1 MFNFLAS
8 HLRRAAVVNAVVLV
22 ALTLGL
28 GSAAANS
35 DDTLR
40 IEAVSNR
47 ADLVSGGDLLLRV
60 TLPRK
65 ASGVLS
71 VNGTPVPGALHP
83 APDGHGYLALVTGL
97 PLGRNTITLSAR
109 GYKEHLTV
117 TNHPISGPIFSG
129 PHLQPWT
136 CTTDTVANGLGPA
149 LDANCNAPTRYAFFY
164 KSTLPPVPPTTSP
177 FVAYDPANPP
187 AASLVATTTTD
198 RGVTVP
204 YIVRQET
211 GTLNRTIYRITV
223 LFDPTKPWSPW
234 APQAA
239 WNGKVLYLFGAGAGT
254 MYTQGTIAA
263 ATPAGFA
270 AAFDDNGLS
279 RGFATA
285 AAVMTIHGTNANTK
299 MNAEAL
305 MMVKERLA
313 ETYGPIRYTIGSG
326 CSGGAIQQHS
336 IGDQYPGLVD
346 GFLPVCS
353 YPDTWSLAVNSH
365 DCHVLTPYFNATS
378 PSLWTN
384 PAHRLA
390 ILGQTSE
397 QECPGQ
403 DGPGAFGGRWFPV
416 TNASCLLPADA
427 LYHPLIN
434 PQGVRCSLDA
444 FHINELGTRPDGFT
458 FQTFDNVG
466 VQYGLKAVQDGRISP
481 EQFVDLNEK
490 IGGLDIA
497 GNYQPQRTL
506 ADLQGLE
513 RIYRTG
519 LITYGRELGKYPVI
533 DARTDDNHEMHNNSE
548 WMFTR
553 FRLLRTNGHAANQ
566 VHWWENSNVVNPV
579 GNVSRP
585 SPATALRSFNLMDQW
600 LAAIEA
606 DRSSLPHEKKVTRNK
621 PAAARDACVVDGVEY
636 DWTPGSVCD
645 AKFTYTG
652 LIRMTAGGPVTN
664 DVLKCQLK
672 PLSRLD
678 YSVSFTDAQWA
689 RLQSTFASGVCD
701 YSKRGVGQGKPK
713 PWLTFADGP
722 GGRSLGKP
730 PVSRSGDRH
739 HDEGDDRDGDDRNG
753 HDRDDD

>member
-1 MFNFLAS
+1 MILS
-8 HLRRAAVVNAVVLV
+8 LHLRRAAIVGAGVSMVFVFGTGT
-22 ALTLGL
+22 AL
-28 GSAAANS
+28 AHS
-35 DDTLR
+35 DDSPG

-47 ADLVSGGDLLLRV
+47 ADLVSGGDVLLRV

-65 ASGVLS
+65 SSGVLS
-71 VNGTPVPGALHP
+71 VNGTPVPGALHA
-83 APDGHGYLALVTGL
+83 APDGRGYLALVTGL

-109 GYKEHLTV
+109 GQKEHLSV

-129 PHLQPWT
+129 PHLQPWL
-136 CTTDTVANGLGPA
+136 CTTVANGLAAP
-149 LDANCNAPTRYAFFY
+149 DADCNAPTVMRFFY
-164 KSTLPPVPPTTSP
+164 KNTATPFA

-187 AASLVATTTTD
+187 AASLIATTTTD
-198 RGVTVP
+198 QGLTVP

-223 LFDPTKPWSPW
+223 LFDPAQPWTPW
-234 APQAA
+234 APQPA

-254 MYTQGTIAA
+254 QYTQGTIAA
-263 ATPAGFA
+263 T
-270 AAFDDNGLS
+270 FDDNGLS

-285 AAVMTIHGTNANTK
+285 AAVMTNHGTNANTK

-313 ETYGPIRYTIGSG
+313 ETYGPIRYTIGTG

-336 IGDQYPGLVD
+336 IGDQYPGLID

-365 DCHVLTPYFNATS
+365 DCQVLTPYFNGPS
-378 PSLWTN
+378 SSLWAN
-384 PAHRLA
+384 PLHRQA
-390 ILGQTSE
+390 VLGQPSE
-397 QECPGQ
+397 FECPAQ
-403 DGPGAFGGRWFPV
+403 DGPPAFGGRWFPV
-416 TNASCLLPADA
+416 TNASCLLPVGVGADF
-427 LYHPLIN
+427 LYHPVNN

-458 FQTFDNVG
+458 FQTFDSVG
-466 VQYGLKAVQDGRISP
+466 VQYGLKALQDGRISP

-497 GNYQPQRTL
+497 GNYQAQRTL
-506 ADLQGLE
+506 ADRKGLE
-513 RIYRTG
+513 RIYSTG
-519 LITYGRELGKYPVI
+519 LITYGRELGKYPII

-548 WMFTR
+548 WIFTR
-553 FRLLRTNGHAANQ
+553 NRLLRSNGHAANQ
-566 VHWWENSNVVNPV
+566 IHWWENSNVVNPT

-585 SPATALRSFNLMDQW
+585 SAATALRSFNLMDQW

-606 DRSSLPHEKKVTRNK
+606 DRSSLSHEKKVTRNK
-621 PAAARDACVVDGVEY
+621 PAAARDACIIDGVEY
-636 DWTPGSVCD
+636 DWTPGSACETHPK
-645 AKFTYTG
+645 KFTYLG

-672 PLSRLD
+672 PLNRVD
-678 YSVSFTDAQWA
+678 YGVTFTDAQWA

-701 YSKRGVGQGKPK
+701 YSKRGVAQRKPK
-713 PWLTFADGP
+713 SSWLTFADGP
-722 GGRSLGKP
+722 GGRPLGKA

-739 HDEGDDRDGDDRNG
+739 GNDHDDDDDRGGDRGN
-753 HDRDDD
+753 DRDDDD

>member
-1 MFNFLAS
+1 MILS
-8 HLRRAAVVNAVVLV
+8 SCLRRAVIVGAGVSMVLV
-22 ALTLGL
+22 FGTGTTL
-28 GSAAANS
+28 AHS
-35 DDTLR
+35 DDSLG

-47 ADLVSGGDLLLRV
+47 ADLVSGGDVLLRV

-65 ASGVLS
+65 SSGVLS

-83 APDGHGYLALVTGL
+83 AADGRGYLALVTGL
-97 PLGRNTITLSAR
+97 PLGRNTITVSAHGR
-109 GYKEHLTV
+109 KERLTV
-117 TNHPISGPIFSG
+117 TNHSIGGPIFSG
-129 PHLQPWT
+129 PHLQPWL
-136 CTTDTVANGLGPA
+136 CTTAANGLAAP
-149 LDANCNAPTRYAFFY
+149 LDADCNAPTVMRFFY
-164 KSTLPPVPPTTSP
+164 KNTATPFA

-223 LFDPTKPWSPW
+223 LFDPARPWSPW
-234 APQAA
+234 APQPA
-239 WNGKVLYLFGAGAGT
+239 WNGKVLYLFGAGAGLQ
-254 MYTQGTIAA
+254 YTQGSIAA
-263 ATPAGFA
+263 T
-270 AAFDDNGLS
+270 FDDNGLS

-285 AAVMTIHGTNANTK
+285 AAVMTNHGTNANTK
-299 MNAEAL
+299 LNAEAL

-313 ETYGPIRYTIGSG
+313 ETYGPIRYTIGTG

-336 IGDQYPGLVD
+336 IGDQYPGLID

-365 DCHVLTPYFNATS
+365 DCQVLTPYFNTTS

-397 QECPGQ
+397 QECPAQ
-403 DGPGAFGGRWFPV
+403 DGPPAFGGRWFPV
-416 TNASCLLPADA
+416 TNTSCLVPAGVGADF
-427 LYHPLIN
+427 LYHPVSN

-444 FHINELGTRPDGFT
+444 YHINELGTRPDGFT
-458 FQTFDNVG
+458 FQTFDSVG

-519 LITYGRELGKYPVI
+519 LITYGRELGKYPII

-548 WMFTR
+548 WIFTR
-553 FRLLRTNGHAANQ
+553 NRLLRSNGHAANQ

-585 SPATALRSFNLMDQW
+585 SAVTALRSFNLMDQW

-606 DRSSLPHEKKVTRNK
+606 DRSSQPHEKKVTRNK
-621 PAAARDACVVDGVEY
+621 PAAARDACIIDGVEY
-636 DWTPGSVCD
+636 DWTTGSACETHPK
-645 AKFTYTG
+645 KFTYLG

-672 PLSRLD
+672 PLNRVD
-678 YSVSFTDAQWA
+678 YGVTFTDAQWA

-701 YSKRGVGQGKPK
+701 YSKRGVAQRKPK
-713 PWLTFADGP
+713 SSWLTFADGP
-722 GGRSLGKP
+722 GGRPLGKA

-739 HDEGDDRDGDDRNG
+739 GNDHDDNDDRGGDRGN
-753 HDRDDD
+753 DRDDDD

>member
-22 ALTLGL
+22 AVTLGL
-28 GSAAANS
+28 GSAVANS
-35 DDTLR
+35 DDALLR

-47 ADLVSGGDLLLRV
+47 ADLVSGGDVLLRV

-65 ASGVLS
+65 QQGMLS
-71 VNGTPVPGALHP
+71 VNGAAVPGALHA
-83 APDGHGYLALVTGL
+83 APDGNGYLALVTGL

-109 GYKEHLTV
+109 GRMVHLDV
-117 TNHPISGPIFSG
+117 TNHPIGGPVFSG

-136 CTTDTVANGLGPA
+136 CTTQNNGLGPA
-149 LDANCNAPTRYAFFY
+149 LDADCNAATRFAFFY
-164 KSTLPPVPPTTSP
+164 KNTATPPA

-187 AASLVATTTTD
+187 AASQIATTTTD
-198 RGVTVP
+198 QGRTVP

-223 LFDPTKPWSPW
+223 LFDPARPWTPW
-234 APQAA
+234 APQPA
-239 WNGKVLYLFGAGAGT
+239 WNGKLLYLFGAGAGT
-254 MYTQGTIAA
+254 QYTQGNIAA
-263 ATPAGFA
+263 T
-270 AAFDDNGLS
+270 FDDNGLS

-285 AAVMTIHGTNANTK
+285 AAVMTNHGTNANTK
-299 MNAEAL
+299 LNAEAL
-305 MMVKERLA
+305 MMVKERLT

-336 IGDQYPGLVD
+336 IGDQYPGLID

-365 DCHVLTPYFNATS
+365 DCHVLTRYFNATS

-384 PAHRLA
+384 AADRIA
-390 ILGQTSE
+390 ILGQSSE

-403 DGPGAFGGRWFPV
+403 DGPTAFGGRWFPV
-416 TNASCLLPADA
+416 TNASCLLPATVPGE
-427 LYHPLIN
+427 PLTQYDPATN
-434 PQGVRCSLDA
+434 PHGVRCSINSY
-444 FHINELGTRPDGFT
+444 HINEIGTRPQDGFT
-458 FQTFDNVG
+458 YQVFDSVG
-466 VQYGLKAVQDGRISP
+466 VQYGLKALEAGRISP

-490 IGGLDIA
+490 IGGLDIN
-497 GNYQPQRTL
+497 GNYQVGRTVG
-506 ADLQGLE
+506 DLTGIE
-513 RIYRTG
+513 RSYSSG
-519 LITYGRELGKYPVI
+519 LITYGRQLGNYPII

-553 FRLLRTNGHAANQ
+553 FRILRANGSAANQ
-566 VHWWENSNVVNPV
+566 VHWWENSNAVNPI
-579 GNVSRP
+579 GNV
-585 SPATALRSFNLMDQW
+585 
-600 LAAIEA
+600 
-606 DRSSLPHEKKVTRNK
+606 
-621 PAAARDACVVDGVEY
+621 VEY
-636 DWTPGSVCD
+636 DWTPGSICD
-645 AKFTYTG
+645 QKFAFLG

-672 PLSRLD
+672 ALSRVD
-678 YSVSFTDAQWA
+678 YSASFTDAQWA
-689 RLQSTFASGVCD
+689 RLQSTFSSGVCD

-730 PVSRSGDRH
+730 PVSRSGDGH
-739 HDEGDDRDGDDRNG
+739 HDGDDRDGDDRDG

>member
-1 MFNFLAS
+1 MFNFLAPY
-8 HLRRAAVVNAVVLV
+8 LRRAAVVNAMVPVVV
-22 ALTLGL
+22 ALGI
-28 GSAAANS
+28 GSAVADS

-47 ADLVSGGDLLLRV
+47 ADLVSGGDVLLRV
-60 TLPRK
+60 TLPHRQQ
-65 ASGVLS
+65 GMLS
-71 VNGTPVPGALHP
+71 VNGAAVPGALHA
-83 APDGHGYLALVTGL
+83 APDGNGYLALVTGL

-109 GYKEHLTV
+109 GRTVHLDV
-117 TNHPISGPIFSG
+117 TNHPIGGPIFSG
-129 PHLQPWT
+129 PHLQPWI
-136 CTTDTVANGLGPA
+136 CTTASNGLGAP
-149 LDANCNAPTRYAFFY
+149 LDADCNAATRFAFFY
-164 KSTLPPVPPTTSP
+164 KNTATPPA
-177 FVAYDPANPP
+177 FVSYDPANPP
-187 AASLVATTTTD
+187 ASSQIATTTTD
-198 RGVTVP
+198 QGRTVP

-211 GTLNRTIYRITV
+211 GTFNRTIYRITV
-223 LFDPTKPWSPW
+223 LFDPAQPWTAW
-234 APQAA
+234 APQPA

-254 MYTQGTIAA
+254 QYTQGNIAA
-263 ATPAGFA
+263 T
-270 AAFDDNGLS
+270 FDDNGLS

-285 AAVMTIHGTNANTK
+285 AAVMTNHGTNANTK
-299 MNAEAL
+299 LNAEAL
-305 MMVKERLA
+305 MMVKERLT

-336 IGDQYPGLVD
+336 IGDQYPGLID

-365 DCHVLTPYFNATS
+365 DCHVLTRYFNTTS

-384 PAHRLA
+384 TADRLA

-403 DGPGAFGGRWFPV
+403 DGPAAFGGRWFPV

-427 LYHPLIN
+427 LYDPVTN
-434 PQGVRCSLDA
+434 PQGVRCSLNA
-444 FHINELGTRPDGFT
+444 YHLNELGARPDGFT
-458 FQTFDNVG
+458 LQVFDSVG
-466 VQYGLKAVQDGRISP
+466 VQYGLNALQAGKISP

-490 IGGLDIA
+490 IGGLGIA
-497 GNYQPQRTL
+497 GNYQAQRTVG
-506 ADLQGLE
+506 DLTGLE
-513 RIYRTG
+513 RMYRTG
-519 LITYGRELGKYPVI
+519 LITYGRELGKYPII

-553 FRLLRTNGHAANQ
+553 FRLLRTNGNAANQ

-606 DRSSLPHEKKVTRNK
+606 DRSSLPHERKVTRNK
-621 PAAARDACVVDGVEY
+621 PAAARDACIVDGVEY
-636 DWTPGSVCD
+636 DWTPGSVCA

-678 YSVSFTDAQWA
+678 YNVSLTDAQWA

-739 HDEGDDRDGDDRNG
+739 HDDGDDRDGDDHDG

>member
-1 MFNFLAS
+1 M
-8 HLRRAAVVNAVVLV
+8 AVAF
-22 ALTLGL
+22 AL
-28 GSAAANS
+28 GSALADS
-35 DDTLR
+35 DDSLR

-47 ADLVSGGDLLLRV
+47 ADLVSGGDVLLRV

-65 ASGVLS
+65 ASSGVLS
-71 VNGTPVPGALHP
+71 VNGAPVPGALHP
-83 APDGHGYLALVTGL
+83 AADGHGYLALVTDL
-97 PLGRNTITLSAR
+97 PLGRNTITLYAHR
-109 GYKEHLTV
+109 RTVHLEV
-117 TNHPISGPIFSG
+117 TNHAIGGPIFSG
-129 PHLQPWT
+129 PHLQPWI
-136 CTTDTVANGLGPA
+136 CTTDTVANGLGTP
-149 LDANCNAPTRYAFFY
+149 LDADCNAPTRFEFFY
-164 KSTLPPVPPTTSP
+164 KNTATPPA

-187 AASLVATTTTD
+187 ATSLIATTATD
-198 RGVTVP
+198 QGLTVP
-204 YIVRQET
+204 YIVRRET

-223 LFDPTKPWSPW
+223 LFDPARPWTPW

-239 WNGKVLYLFGAGAGT
+239 WNGKLLYLFGAGAGLQ
-254 MYTQGTIAA
+254 YTQGNIAA
-263 ATPAGFA
+263 T
-270 AAFDDNGLS
+270 FDDNGLS

-285 AAVMTIHGTNANTK
+285 AAVMTNHGTNANTK
-299 MNAEAL
+299 LNAEAL

-365 DCHVLTPYFNATS
+365 DCHVLTPYFNTTS

-384 PAHRLA
+384 AADRLA

-403 DGPGAFGGRWFPV
+403 DGPTAFGGRWFPV

-427 LYHPLIN
+427 LYHPVNN
-434 PQGVRCSLDA
+434 PQGVRCSLNA
-444 FHINELGTRPDGFT
+444 YHINELGTRPDGFT
-458 FQTFDNVG
+458 FQVFDSVG
-466 VQYGLKAVQDGRISP
+466 VQYGLNALQAGRIST

-519 LITYGRELGKYPVI
+519 LITYGRELGKYPII

-585 SPATALRSFNLMDQW
+585 SPATALRAFDLMDQW

-606 DRSSLPHEKKVTRNK
+606 DRSKLPHGKKVTRNK
-621 PAAARDACVVDGVEY
+621 PAAARDACIVDGVEH

-652 LIRMTAGGPVTN
+652 LIRMAAGGPVTN

-678 YSVSFTDAQWA
+678 YNVSFTDAQWA

-701 YSKRGVGQGKPK
+701 YSQRGVGQRKPK
-713 PWLTFADGP
+713 PWLTFAGGP

-739 HDEGDDRDGDDRNG
+739 DDEHD
-753 HDRDDD
+753 DRDDDDDDD